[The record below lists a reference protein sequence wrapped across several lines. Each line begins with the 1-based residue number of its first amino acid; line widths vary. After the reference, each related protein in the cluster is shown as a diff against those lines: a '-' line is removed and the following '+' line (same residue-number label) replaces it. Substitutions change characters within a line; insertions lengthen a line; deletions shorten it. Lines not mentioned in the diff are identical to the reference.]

1 MCESR
6 KNVEMSYA
14 EIKASYDV
22 LRLSTIHVHAATAR
36 NVYMTG

>member
-14 EIKASYDV
+14 ETKAFNDV
-22 LRLSTIHVHAATAR
+22 LKLVTIHVHAATAR